1 MQGVIIKRH
10 KILKEDR
17 RTPFAVTDF
26 VVGERATLYGKT
38 VLIVDA
44 DPYTRR
50 HLETKLGISLAPSID
65 YPETPFDKTQALAK
79 TSAGAC
85 EHPSDTLHLAHAG

>member
-1 MQGVIIKRH
+1 MTPPKNLQGVIIKRH

-17 RTPFAVTDF
+17 KSPFTVTDF

-38 VLIVDA
+38 VLITDA

-50 HLETKLGISLAPSID
+50 HLEQKLGISLPAGIP
-65 YPETPFDKTQALAK
+65 YPDDPFSKTKALK
-79 TSAGAC
+79 HERGASTAVC
-85 EHPSDTLHLAHAG
+85 